1 MTCGCW
7 ITCGI
12 PRGIL
17 HVFIFSKQR
26 ENLVCGGRALRSRRN
41 TYRRKRRGGK
51 LKWWLGLVIVVA
63 GIYWMATALLP
74 NRSHVNPEWYGKV
87 EKPVFLG
94 GELMKGPALGEGD
107 GLKLPLPVIQT
118 AIDPDIRYEEETK
131 SVILTTPR
139 KLVFLKANE
148 KIAKI
153 NNKPTELL
161 FAPEEKD
168 GVLYL
173 PAHLLEEIY
182 GAKVQEDPESGAV
195 LLAKAGE
202 SVQQASVQTSS
213 RNKDAK
219 VPLRTGPSIHQP
231 ILADMKP
238 DTELR
243 ILQPAADGWYYVQMN
258 NGYTGYVR
266 EKNVLIGEKR
276 TVPELKLELSAD
288 KQKRM
293 SKKINMTWEAV
304 YQVAPNPAA
313 IGKLPG
319 VNVVSPTWFSLADNE
334 GNVQSKADIA
344 YVKWAHAQGMQV
356 WGLFSNSFDPDRTT
370 EALANF
376 DRRLTTILQMLH
388 YAKIYDLDGINID
401 YENVYTED
409 KENLNQFVR
418 ELRPLAEEQGL
429 IVSIDVTPK
438 SNSEMWSAFLD
449 RAKLGEAVDYMILM
463 AYDEHWAA
471 SPVSGSVASL
481 PWAESSATR
490 ILQEDGVPPE
500 KLILGVPLYTRIW
513 TETEKDGKTE
523 VSSKAIGMKR
533 AQEII
538 AEKKLKPRLSEETGQ
553 NYVEYSDKEGLHR
566 IWLEDATSLARR
578 VELAKS
584 LDLAGIAAW
593 NRSFASD
600 DAWDV
605 LGEIIK

>member
-1 MTCGCW
+1 M
-7 ITCGI
+7 
-12 PRGIL
+12 
-17 HVFIFSKQR
+17 
-26 ENLVCGGRALRSRRN
+26 
-41 TYRRKRRGGK
+41 
-51 LKWWLGLVIVVA
+51 
-63 GIYWMATALLP
+63 YWAATALLP

-87 EKPVFLG
+87 EKPIFLG
-94 GELMKGPALGEGD
+94 GELLDGSALGEGD
-107 GLKLPLPVIQT
+107 GLKLPLPVIQS
-118 AIDPDIRYEEETK
+118 AIDPNVRYEEGTK

-173 PAHLLEEIY
+173 PAHLLAEIY
-182 GAKVQEDPESGAV
+182 GAEVQEDPESGAV

-213 RNKDAK
+213 RDKDAT
-219 VPLRTGPSIHQP
+219 VPLRTGPNIQQP

-243 ILQPAADGWYYVQMN
+243 ILQSADDWYYVQMN

-266 EKNVLIGEKR
+266 HKNVLVGEKR

-293 SKKINMTWEAV
+293 SKKISMTWEAV
-304 YQVAPNPAA
+304 YQVAPNPAS

-388 YAKIYDLDGINID
+388 YAQIYDLDGINID

-409 KENLNQFVR
+409 KENLIQFVR

-538 AEKKLKPRLSEETGQ
+538 AEKKLKPRLAEETGQ

-600 DAWDV
+600 EAWDV
-605 LGEIIK
+605 LSGIIE

>member
-1 MTCGCW
+1 M
-7 ITCGI
+7 
-12 PRGIL
+12 
-17 HVFIFSKQR
+17 
-26 ENLVCGGRALRSRRN
+26 RSRKS

-51 LKWWLGLVIVVA
+51 LKWWFGLVIVIA
-63 GIYWMATALLP
+63 GIYWAATALLP

-87 EKPVFLG
+87 EKPIFLG
-94 GELMKGPALGEGD
+94 GELLDGSALGEGD
-107 GLKLPLPVIQT
+107 GLKLPLPVIQS
-118 AIDPDIRYEEETK
+118 AIDPNVRYEEGTK

-173 PAHLLEEIY
+173 PAHLLAEIY
-182 GAKVQEDPESGAV
+182 GAEVQEDPESGAV

-213 RNKDAK
+213 RDKDAT
-219 VPLRTGPSIHQP
+219 VPLRTGPNIQQP

-243 ILQPAADGWYYVQMN
+243 ILQSADDWYYVQMN

-266 EKNVLIGEKR
+266 HKNVLVGEKR

-293 SKKINMTWEAV
+293 SKKISMTWEAV
-304 YQVAPNPAA
+304 YQVAPNPAS

-388 YAKIYDLDGINID
+388 YAQIYDLDGINID

-409 KENLNQFVR
+409 KENLIQFVR

-538 AEKKLKPRLSEETGQ
+538 AEKKLKPRLAEETGQ

-600 DAWDV
+600 EAWDV
-605 LGEIIK
+605 LSGIIE